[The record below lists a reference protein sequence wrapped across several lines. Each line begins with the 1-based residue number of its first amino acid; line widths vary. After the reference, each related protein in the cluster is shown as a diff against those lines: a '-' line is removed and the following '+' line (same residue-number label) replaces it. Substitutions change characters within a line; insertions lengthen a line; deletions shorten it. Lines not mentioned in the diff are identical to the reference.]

1 MNPSRSSKNHSSKNS
16 SSSNLAE
23 DDDPIGSG
31 RISARTTLTAP
42 TAKDKRKIF
51 FKKQETTPP
60 YDVVPSMRPV
70 VLVGPSLKGYEV
82 TDMMQKALFDFLKHR
97 FEGRI
102 IITRVMADISLAK
115 RSLLNNPSKRT
126 VIESKPG
133 SNSRTNIMAD
143 VQQEIERIFELAR
156 TLQLVVLD
164 CDTIN
169 HPSQLAKTSLA
180 PTIVYLKISSPKVL
194 QRLIKSRGKS
204 QTRHLNVQ
212 MVASEKLA
220 QCPPEMFD
228 VILDENQLDEAC
240 EHISEY
246 LEAYWRATHPP
257 VTPDPNEQQLL
268 TRPIRSSPSIDMPI
282 MSSMMNNY
290 QSSEYQSMD
299 RMPPRLER
307 MRTTEYDD
315 YELSDHDSMVY
326 VPPAIGYQSKQPQQQ
341 QHHKQQQQHHHHQ
354 QQQQQHQLHHHQ
366 QQQQHHHQ
374 QQQQQQHHHQH
385 QQQQQ
390 LQQQQQHYQSQKQ
403 QHQLPQHYQQQQHS
417 PMRRQHSVS
426 FERGQSQRGQPRP
439 GSSSHNAPH
448 HQLSYQH
455 GSQTDMLTHS
465 PPENSSD
472 HLMSYMSPTFR
483 PSSSTWRGNI

>member
-23 DDDPIGSG
+23 DDDPMGSS
-31 RISARTTLTAP
+31 RISAKATLAAP

-51 FKKQETTPP
+51 FKKQETMPP

-115 RSLLNNPSKRT
+115 RSLLNNPTKKAVVDSK
-126 VIESKPG
+126 SG
-133 SNSRTNIMAD
+133 SSSRSNMIAD

-180 PTIVYLKISSPKVL
+180 PTIVYLKVSSPKVL

-228 VILDENQLDEAC
+228 VILDENQLEEAC

-257 VTPDPNEQQLL
+257 ITPDPSEAQLL
-268 TRPIRSSPSIDMPI
+268 ARPIRNSPSVDMPM
-282 MSSMMNNY
+282 MSAMMNSY
-290 QSSEYQSMD
+290 QPQEYPSME
-299 RMPPRLER
+299 RIPPRLER
-307 MRTTEYDD
+307 MRSTEYDD

-326 VPPAIGYQSKQPQQQ
+326 VPPAIGYHQP
-341 QHHKQQQQHHHHQ
+341 K
-354 QQQQQHQLHHHQ
+354 
-366 QQQQHHHQ
+366 
-374 QQQQQQHHHQH
+374 
-385 QQQQQ
+385 QQQ
-390 LQQQQQHYQSQKQ
+390 LQH
-403 QHQLPQHYQQQQHS
+403 
-417 PMRRQHSVS
+417 VS
-426 FERGQSQRGQPRP
+426 FERSLPQRGLPPPMRP
-439 GSSSHNAPH
+439 SGSGAGNAAAAAEPLDCSHNVH
-448 HQLSYQH
+448 RQLSYE
-455 GSQTDMLTHS
+455 SDILTHS
-465 PPENSSD
+465 PPEHPSE
-472 HLMSYMSPTFR
+472 HRMSYMSPNLR
-483 PSSSTWRGNI
+483 PSSSSSSTWRGNPNT